1 MHERNATNNSALSIR
16 TYRATDNDAVVE
28 LWRRCG
34 LVVPWND
41 PQRDI
46 ERKMAWSPKWFLVAE
61 LNGQVVATMMAGY
74 DGHRG
79 WINYLAVDPAH
90 RRRGIARR
98 LMARAEDELR
108 KAGCPKINLLVRTGN
123 QEIVAF
129 YETIG
134 FSKDDVVSLGKRLVS
149 DQ

>member
-1 MHERNATNNSALSIR
+1 MHERNATNNSALLIR
-16 TYRATDNDAVVE
+16 TYRATDNNAVVE

-46 ERKMAWSPKWFLVAE
+46 DRKMGWNPQWFLVAE
-61 LNGQVVATMMAGY
+61 LAGQVVATVMAGY

-108 KAGCPKINLLVRTGN
+108 KADCPKINLLVRTGN
-123 QEIVAF
+123 QDVVAF

-134 FSKDDVVSLGKRLVS
+134 FSKDDVMSLGKRLVS